1 MRTVFLTFFVLAYI
15 KWLMMNIVH
24 TTISIKNWYEKKE
37 TVKFVHDQLKIK
49 KMRKH
54 AVKK

>member
-1 MRTVFLTFFVLAYI
+1 MRTVFLTFFVLVYI
-15 KWLMMNIVH
+15 KWLMMNIVQ

-37 TVKFVHDQLKIK
+37 TVKFIHDQLKIK